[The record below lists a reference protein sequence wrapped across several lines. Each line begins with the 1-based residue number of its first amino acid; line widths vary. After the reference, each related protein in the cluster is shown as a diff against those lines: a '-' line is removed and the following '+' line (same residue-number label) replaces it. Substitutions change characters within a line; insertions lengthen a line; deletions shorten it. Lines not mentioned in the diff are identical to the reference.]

1 MGANRSSR
9 PSPTDDE
16 RETAPEV
23 DREVDHGARTDA
35 ELEAELS
42 NVKDQLLRALAEQ
55 ENFRRRAERD
65 RVDAVKFA
73 AADVVRDLLPSIDN
87 LRRAIDIL
95 RQGKAPDAPIQ
106 NLLTGLEA
114 TERGLFEALEKH
126 GIRRIDPLGERFD
139 PTRHQAMLEL
149 SDPKRLPGTVAEVLQ
164 PGYLHHD
171 RLLRPALVGV
181 AKGDDSNPTTREFE
195 A

>member
-1 MGANRSSR
+1 
-9 PSPTDDE
+9 
-16 RETAPEV
+16 V
-23 DREVDHGARTDA
+23 DRGARAVA

-42 NVKDQLLRALAEQ
+42 DVKDRLLRALAEQ
-55 ENFRRRAERD
+55 ENFRRRAERE
-65 RVDAVKFA
+65 RVEAVKFA
-73 AADVVRDLLPSIDN
+73 ASDVVRDLLPSIDN
-87 LRRAIDIL
+87 LRRAIETL
-95 RQGKAPDAPIQ
+95 PQGNAPDAPIQ
-106 NLLTGLEA
+106 KLLTGLEA

-149 SDPKRLPGTVAEVLQ
+149 SDPTRPPGTVAEVLQ

-171 RLLRPALVGV
+171 RLLRPAMVGV
-181 AKGDDSNPTTREFE
+181 AKGDDSSHTTPERE